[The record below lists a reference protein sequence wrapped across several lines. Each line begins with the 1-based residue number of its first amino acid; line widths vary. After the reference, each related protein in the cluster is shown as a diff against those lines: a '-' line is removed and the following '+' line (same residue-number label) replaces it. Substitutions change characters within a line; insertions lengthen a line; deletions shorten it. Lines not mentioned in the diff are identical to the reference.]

1 MKDHRKES
9 REFQNMYMFIWAL
22 LRLVSANDKVIPILS
37 GWGVQK
43 RCNIGLVKTV
53 LTYLPPLNAPITEF
67 STIYKL
73 FEILQARAL
82 QSNMPYV
89 NLTFDVGA
97 VINGFRVLWNYQTR
111 FSNIVLHL
119 GDFHFMKE
127 VFSILGKLISGSG
140 FEDIIFQ
147 ADICS
152 TGSLNSVLSGSH
164 YNRGWTVHGIL
175 AEALERLS
183 FKMFVESTLYVPPIV
198 RSLLLEQK
206 ANEQYLDILEGDD
219 EVKFFLA
226 RYEAFKGDV
235 RNGLHGK
242 TAQFW
247 TVYYLDIM
255 SNLHMTHYSVQTNNY
270 NLRLEGLKNVL
281 PFCFALNKQKYARY
295 GSIYIN
301 SLQNLDDTHDGC
313 KELLKEKELDC
324 LSEFQLINEESRQ

>member
-1 MKDHRKES
+1 MPKITINKKKEPAIKVLKNAGKDRRKES
-9 REFQNMYMFIWAL
+9 REFQNMYVLWAL
-22 LRLVSANDKVIPILS
+22 LRLVSANDQVIPIFS

-73 FEILQARAL
+73 FEILQARAF

-97 VINGFRVLWNYQTR
+97 VINAFRVLWNYPTR

-152 TGSLNSVLSGSH
+152 TGSLNGVLSGSH

-175 AEALERLS
+175 AEALERLP
-183 FKMFVESTLYVPPIV
+183 FKMFVERTLYVTPIV

-206 ANEQYLDILEGDD
+206 ANEQYLDILEG
-219 EVKFFLA
+219 KL
-226 RYEAFKGDV
+226 
-235 RNGLHGK
+235 
-242 TAQFW
+242 
-247 TVYYLDIM
+247 
-255 SNLHMTHYSVQTNNY
+255 
-270 NLRLEGLKNVL
+270 
-281 PFCFALNKQKYARY
+281 
-295 GSIYIN
+295 
-301 SLQNLDDTHDGC
+301 
-313 KELLKEKELDC
+313 
-324 LSEFQLINEESRQ
+324 